1 MTERVRGETA
11 VFALALLA
19 LPALPA
25 LPACRASPSSLAAA
39 DAPAAAPRVIVESP
53 SGRSASVRVEVARTD
68 PERERGLMFR
78 RELGA
83 DDGMLFVFPESSDH
97 VFWMK
102 NTFVAL
108 DMIFLSV
115 DDEDGGGG
123 VGVVVGIVAN
133 AEPMTTTPR
142 GVGVPSRFVLEVNGG
157 WSATHGLARGDRV
170 RFEGIGGH

>member
-1 MTERVRGETA
+1 MRGATA

-19 LPALPA
+19 LPA
-25 LPACRASPSSLAAA
+25 CRASPPALAATA
-39 DAPAAAPRVIVESP
+39 APVATPRVIVESP

-68 PERERGLMFR
+68 PELERGLMFR
-78 RELGA
+78 QKLGA

-97 VFWMK
+97 LFWMK
-102 NTFVAL
+102 NTFIPL
-108 DMIFLSV
+108 DMIFVSA
-115 DDEDGGGG
+115 DDKDGGG
-123 VGVVVGIVAN
+123 GVVVGIVAS

-142 GVGVPSRFVLEVNGG
+142 GVGVPNRFVLEVNGG

>member
-1 MTERVRGETA
+1 VTVRLRDATA
-11 VFALALLA
+11 VFALAAALAVLA
-19 LPALPA
+19 LW
-25 LPACRASPSSLAAA
+25 ACRASPPSLAATE
-39 DAPAAAPRVIVESP
+39 PAAAQRVIVESP

-78 RELGA
+78 QELGA

-97 VFWMK
+97 AFWMK
-102 NTFVAL
+102 NTFLPL
-108 DMIFLSV
+108 DMIFI
-115 DDEDGGGG
+115 EKEGEGWG
-123 VGVVVGIVAN
+123 VVGIVAN
-133 AEPMTTTPR
+133 AEPMTPTPR

>member
-11 VFALALLA
+11 VFALALL
-19 LPALPA
+19 ALPA

-78 RELGA
+78 QELGA

-115 DDEDGGGG
+115 DDEDGG

-157 WSATHGLARGDRV
+157 WSAAHGLARGDRV

>member
-1 MTERVRGETA
+1 VTERVRGETA
-11 VFALALLA
+11 VFALALL
-19 LPALPA
+19 ALPA

-115 DDEDGGGG
+115 DDEDGG

>member
-1 MTERVRGETA
+1 VTERVRGETA
-11 VFALALLA
+11 VFALALL
-19 LPALPA
+19 ALPA

-115 DDEDGGGG
+115 DDEDGG
-123 VGVVVGIVAN
+123 VVVGIVAN